1 MGPPKNQVM
10 VSHFYKQQQV
20 LLYLTRMACYSE
32 SLCAVSGI
40 SSPEINPENYPRHGA
55 KLVSTSS
62 IYSIERCASSSLSLC
77 YAMMVGKRRPL
88 RRNTTHHGTRESN
101 SVRGTRSPSS
111 RKKKSL
117 GLVPPLRPQQYH
129 PRNIHFL
136 SKSASRE
143 RRPKRRSQGRKQRQ
157 R

>member
-20 LLYLTRMACYSE
+20 LLYLTCVACYSE
-32 SLCAVSGI
+32 SLHAVSGI
-40 SSPEINPENYPRHGA
+40 SLPEINPENYPRHGA
-55 KLVSTSS
+55 KLVLTSS
-62 IYSIERCASSSLSLC
+62 IYSNERCASSSPSLR
-77 YAMMVGKRRPL
+77 YAMMAGKRRSL
-88 RRNTTHHGTRESN
+88 RRNTTHHGIRESN
-101 SVRGTRSPSS
+101 SVRGTQSPSS

-136 SKSASRE
+136 SKSASRK
-143 RRPKRRSQGRKQRQ
+143 RRPKWRNWGRKQRQ